1 MEVFVLREQLFRMR
15 VKKNIIKLPTISN
28 QNVSKTTCKPQINL
42 ALFNLEK
49 ADAQMVYVLK

>member
-1 MEVFVLREQLFRMR
+1 MR